1 MTLQDLTSAGGCALI
16 GRAPQ
21 TAAQSSQART
31 WNAHGMHFWG
41 TCRDKLAF
49 GEVRGGNT
57 ALASAFGVKTLPALL
72 VVCNGDAATREAYG
86 GDMKSEPIRRFLD
99 QFAGGKRCRQ
109 VRRS

>member
-1 MTLQDLTSAGGCALI
+1 
-16 GRAPQ
+16 
-21 TAAQSSQART
+21 
-31 WNAHGMHFWG
+31 MHFWG

-57 ALASAFGVKTLPALL
+57 ALASAFGVQSLPALL

-86 GDMKSEPIRRFLD
+86 GDMKSDPIRGFLD

-109 VRRS
+109 VGQSKWLYVLAQRPCSENGCLASRATCKAVHHPEGG